1 MPKLTV
7 KSRDSSHYHNIDI
20 DQILL
25 FYVTVTLAGLALNFN
40 FFCLL
45 QLTELYKLPDVDT
58 TVSYDDNCVYKTQT

>member
-7 KSRDSSHYHNIDI
+7 KSRDSSHYHIDI

-58 TVSYDDNCVYKTQT
+58 TVSYDDNRAYNTQT

>member
-7 KSRDSSHYHNIDI
+7 KSRDSSHYHRDI